1 MQSRQSL
8 EREADYLGVP
18 FTHTTTDAELQAL
31 IESRHGGLTAM
42 ANGAGE
48 AAAAEANG
56 GVEDCHGILWDF
68 PESND
73 CQKCADHQS
82 CFRVFAQQRYP
93 FAVEKLGAEA
103 PLERYAENL
112 GVSEKAVLLAKS
124 QQATP
129 PVLSAPPLGPPS
141 VPEVEQYDP
150 LEDESLDEFEAES
163 VSEKSG
169 SDLNTDE
176 FEDEPEGESE
186 PELENGVV
194 VKKTGKKKAAKK
206 KAAKKK
212 VVKKVSG
219 KKKGSRKKKAAKAPP
234 PVSSEAQDPPP
245 AESAKTATGSASTNA
260 EATCAP
266 SAKVQADQS
275 KNGAG
280 TKGKGKKLQNKR
292 RRGVPDDPWGR
303 QTWSKRWGRERQHR
317 LIKLLRP
324 GMKLIREYPKQS
336 GVFHEVIVLKKY
348 YKYKGKEYPTLYT
361 IAKEIMGTRP
371 APRQLNAKG
380 RRPEGMR
387 NLAPCSAI
395 RFFALK
401 ALFPSS

>member
-31 IESRHGGLTAM
+31 IESRHGGLKAM

-56 GVEDCHGILWDF
+56 GVDDCHGILWDF

-82 CFRVFAQQRYP
+82 CFRIFAQQRYP
-93 FAVEKLGAEA
+93 LALEKLGSETPLDRFAEA
-103 PLERYAENL
+103 L
-112 GVSEKAVLLAKS
+112 GVSEEAVLLAKS

-129 PVLSAPPLGPPS
+129 PVLSAPPPAPPP

-150 LEDESLDEFEAES
+150 LEDESLDEFKPELDL
-163 VSEKSG
+163 EKSG
-169 SDLNTDE
+169 SDELENALE
-176 FEDEPEGESE
+176 LEVE
-186 PELENGVV
+186 PELENDVV
-194 VKKTGKKKAAKK
+194 VKKKKAAKK

-245 AESAKTATGSASTNA
+245 AESAKTATDSALTNA

-348 YKYKGKEYPTLYT
+348 YKYKGEEYPTLYT

-380 RRPEGMR
+380 RRPEGTR
-387 NLAPCSAI
+387 NLAPCSAV

-401 ALFPSS
+401 ALFPSP